1 MNQPDFETPK
11 GFDSGEVAGP
21 GAPKEQ
27 DGPEKGPWMA
37 GSRDCYPIAR
47 RRIQKPDPA
56 PKSAGMAAYR
66 ERARKTEKPLQS
78 PHNPDQPLDP
88 RFANISAGDI
98 IRDVIGVLLFFMIGW
113 QILELADSWEW
124 LVTGAAFIVVAV
136 ASPLLT
142 SFWSSYPELSSVS
155 MVVARTPGSA
165 VSVIKWVFLAGCFCS
180 FCLCRH
186 HFASD

>member
-11 GFDSGEVAGP
+11 GFDSGEVAAP

-37 GSRDCYPIAR
+37 GSRDRYPIAR

-124 LVTGAAFIVVAV
+124 
-136 ASPLLT
+136 
-142 SFWSSYPELSSVS
+142 
-155 MVVARTPGSA
+155 
-165 VSVIKWVFLAGCFCS
+165 
-180 FCLCRH
+180 
-186 HFASD
+186 